1 MLKPMPAITRNRLI
15 GYWWAPVTLIA
26 LVLAVAAYLHP
37 YQPLELSD
45 LSPQAVAG
53 AASLDASFGKP
64 VTRSFKYAT
73 RRSYSSPAGVLEVEI
88 RVSLQPMGKGLV
100 LRQDDWYDLGGRS
113 VVYQERYVLFR
124 NLFSVHT
131 RSREVAPL
139 VHDLMGRVGW
149 YNDSAES
156 LSSTLEGGTPDAA
169 AWKLDLVMDRLS
181 DTDGKGLTLQTTRYQ
196 RRQHCERSGQV
207 DGAAIG
213 AGFTGSYAKVSCTS
227 HTSEQSAERRSDYV
241 WLPEHGIFLSL
252 GFQQAAEAPEKPG
265 TALDV
270 KGRYVSFEAL
280 PGV

>member
-1 MLKPMPAITRNRLI
+1 MPNPKSSVTRSRWI
-15 GYWWAPVTLIA
+15 GYWWAPLALIA

-45 LSPQAVAG
+45 LSPQVVAS
-53 AASLDASFGKP
+53 AAALDPSFGKP

-73 RRSYSSPAGVLEVEI
+73 RRSYSSPAGLLEVEI
-88 RVSLQPMGKGLV
+88 RVTLQPMGQGLV
-100 LRQDDWYDLGGRS
+100 MREDDWYDLGGRS

-156 LSSTLEGGTPDAA
+156 ISSTHEGTTPDAD
-169 AWKLDLVMDRLS
+169 AWKLDLTMDRLS
-181 DTDGKGLTLQTTRYQ
+181 DTDGKSLTLQTTRYQ
-196 RRQHCERSGQV
+196 RTQHCERSGRV

-213 AGFTGSYAKVSCTS
+213 AGFTGSYPKIICRSQANS
-227 HTSEQSAERRSDYV
+227 QFAERRSEYV

-252 GFQQAAEAPEKPG
+252 GYQQQVEGPEKSD
-265 TALDV
+265 ARLDV
-270 KGRYVSFEAL
+270 KGRYVSFKPL
-280 PGV
+280 P

>member
-1 MLKPMPAITRNRLI
+1 
-15 GYWWAPVTLIA
+15 
-26 LVLAVAAYLHP
+26 
-37 YQPLELSD
+37 
-45 LSPQAVAG
+45 
-53 AASLDASFGKP
+53 
-64 VTRSFKYAT
+64 
-73 RRSYSSPAGVLEVEI
+73 
-88 RVSLQPMGKGLV
+88 MGKGLV

-156 LSSTLEGGTPDAA
+156 LSSTLEGGTPDDA
-169 AWKLDLVMDRLS
+169 AWKLDLVMDRIS
-181 DTDGKGLTLQTTRYQ
+181 DTDGKSLTRQTTRYQ
-196 RRQHCERSGQV
+196 SRRHCERSGLV
-207 DGAAIG
+207 EGAAIG
-213 AGFTGSYAKVSCTS
+213 AGFTGSYPKVSCR
-227 HTSEQSAERRSDYV
+227 SETTGQFAERRSEYV

-270 KGRYVSFEAL
+270 KGRYVSFEPL
-280 PGV
+280 P